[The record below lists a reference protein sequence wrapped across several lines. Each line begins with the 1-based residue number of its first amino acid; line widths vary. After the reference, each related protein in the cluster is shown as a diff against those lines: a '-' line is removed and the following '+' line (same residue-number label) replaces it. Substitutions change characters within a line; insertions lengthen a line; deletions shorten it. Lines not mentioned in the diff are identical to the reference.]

1 MRLRFASFA
10 NELSLLTDGHNGQ
23 ARFQGGS
30 EAPQTRKYLA
40 GLIAKDDQR
49 LMGDPHTAKTRA

>member
-1 MRLRFASFA
+1 MA
-10 NELSLLTDGHNGQ
+10 NNGQ

-49 LMGDPHTAKTRA
+49 LMGDPHTVQEKHDIS